1 MAEIGKDLN
10 RAKELLEAGELVGL
24 PTETVY
30 GLAGNALNDDAVAKI
45 FETKERP
52 SFDPLIVHTGSMEQ
66 ISKYTTSIC
75 DELQKL
81 AEKFWPGPL
90 TLLLNKKTIIPDLV
104 TSGLDFVAVRVPN
117 HPMARELLLS
127 LNFPLAAPSANPFG
141 YISPTQAT
149 HVQDQLG
156 DKIKYIL
163 DGGNCEVGLESTIVG
178 IEHGQTIIY
187 RLGGTEVSAI
197 EEVVGKVLILPQSS
211 SNPKSPGMLKS
222 HYAPK
227 TPFILGNVEE
237 LAEKYASSGVKFAIL
252 SFDRDYSFLKASEKF
267 ILSAR
272 RDYREAAKN
281 LFAAMRYLDQTDV
294 SVILAEELP
303 EEHFGK
309 AINDRLRRAAAK

>member
-1 MAEIGKDLN
+1 MAEIGQDLHK
-10 RAKELLEAGELVGL
+10 AKLLLEAGELVGL

-30 GLAGNALNDDAVAKI
+30 GLAGNAFNEDAVTKI
-45 FETKERP
+45 FEAKDRP
-52 SFDPLIVHTGSMEQ
+52 SFDPLIVHSGNMDQ
-66 ISKYTTSIC
+66 VVQYTAPINE
-75 DELQKL
+75 DLLKL

-90 TLLLNKKTIIPDLV
+90 TLLLNKKPVIPDLV
-104 TSGLDFVAVRVPN
+104 TSGLDIVAVRIPR
-117 HPMARELLLS
+117 HPLAMELLLA
-127 LNFPLAAPSANPFG
+127 LDFPLAAPSANPFG
-141 YISPTQAT
+141 YISPTKAL
-149 HVQDQLG
+149 HVQDKLG
-156 DKIKYIL
+156 DKIRYIL

-178 IEHGQTIIY
+178 IEEGQTIIY

-237 LAEKYASSGVKFAIL
+237 LAEHFSSSGVRFGVL
-252 SFDRDYSFLKASEKF
+252 SFERDYSYLNPAEKF
-267 ILSAR
+267 ILSKT

-281 LFAAMRYLDQTDV
+281 LFAGMRYLDQTDV

>member
-1 MAEIGKDLN
+1 MAEIGKDLH

-30 GLAGNALNDDAVAKI
+30 GLAGNALNEDAVTKI
-45 FETKERP
+45 FETKDRP
-52 SFDPLIVHTGSMEQ
+52 SFDPLIVHSGSMDQVLQYTTQ
-66 ISKYTTSIC
+66 ISE
-75 DELQKL
+75 DLLKL

-90 TLLLNKKTIIPDLV
+90 TLLLNKKSLIPDLV
-104 TSGLDFVAVRVPN
+104 TSGLEFVAVRIPK
-117 HPMARELLLS
+117 HPLAMDLLLS
-127 LNFPLAAPSANPFG
+127 LDFPLAAPSANPFG
-141 YISPTQAT
+141 YISPTKAI
-149 HVQDQLG
+149 HVQDKLG
-156 DKIKYIL
+156 EKIKYIL

-178 IEHGQTIIY
+178 IEQGQTIIY

-237 LAEKYASSGVKFAIL
+237 LAGRYASSGVSFGVL
-252 SFDRDYSFLKASEKF
+252 SFNKDYGYLNPAENF
-267 ILSAR
+267 ILSMT

-281 LFAAMRYLDQTDV
+281 LFSGMRYLDQADV